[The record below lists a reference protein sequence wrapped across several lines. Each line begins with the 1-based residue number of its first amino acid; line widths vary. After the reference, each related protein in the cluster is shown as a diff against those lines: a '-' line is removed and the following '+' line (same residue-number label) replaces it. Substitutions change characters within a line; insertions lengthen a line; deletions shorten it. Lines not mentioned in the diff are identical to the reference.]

1 MGTTKTLMTC
11 LLAVILAASLSNQN
25 VLVSGRSTIAN
36 SVEIAFSYDHCI
48 TLCTDTYAWYECQH
62 DCSIFGYKGLGE
74 CASPSPK
81 EPKRCCCQP

>member
-1 MGTTKTLMTC
+1 MGTTKPLMTC
-11 LLAVILAASLSNQN
+11 LLAIILATSLSNQD
-25 VLVSGRSTIAN
+25 VLVSG
-36 SVEIAFSYDHCI
+36 VEIQKFSYDHCI

>member
-36 SVEIAFSYDHCI
+36 YVEIA
-48 TLCTDTYAWYECQH
+48 TALTDTYAWYECQH

>member
-1 MGTTKTLMTC
+1 MGTTKPLMTC
-11 LLAVILAASLSNQN
+11 LLAIILATSLSNQD
-25 VLVSGRSTIAN
+25 VLVS
-36 SVEIAFSYDHCI
+36 EIQKFSYDHCI

>member
-36 SVEIAFSYDHCI
+36 SVEIAVPSLSVYG
-48 TLCTDTYAWYECQH
+48 TD
-62 DCSIFGYKGLGE
+62 SKVLLVL
-74 CASPSPK
+74 
-81 EPKRCCCQP
+81 

>member
-1 MGTTKTLMTC
+1 MLYLIYPFCVG
-11 LLAVILAASLSNQN
+11 
-25 VLVSGRSTIAN
+25 
-36 SVEIAFSYDHCI
+36 VEIQKFSYDHCI